1 MREPC
6 ELSGAQPAFAAS
18 HARPAGARRQPRR
31 GVLGA
36 VSVAGAAG
44 ALALTRPT
52 KTDSHSA

>member
-1 MREPC
+1 M
-6 ELSGAQPAFAAS
+6 
-18 HARPAGARRQPRR
+18 
-31 GVLGA
+31 GA